1 MASRKRDIP
10 VPPTVPA
17 PPSQA
22 PRQGTVWAYNYN
34 LKKYDEVRAGAAILN
49 RWPYV
54 PQSTTTATSTTI
66 TPPTMTAGGQP
77 GGREATPSERAAAI
91 EYSRS
96 RIEAAT
102 EPTEPTTRRRG
113 GPPAPP
119 AEKIDWEGI
128 VTAIQKDAL
137 LAAKELYGG
146 FYAIIEGDEEIKSLV
161 IEATLNK
168 WTKEKFNAKLIETNW
183 YKTTKDTA
191 RKFDIDEQ
199 LDPATTKDLIATQ
212 ARRIQKAALDQGARL
227 STERAEDLA
236 RNSLRLGW
244 DDLTLSNAIGAEIF
258 KSTPTTELSRGFI
271 GQSARAKANQFGVRL
286 SDPTILQWTERIM
299 TGSESDQTFSD
310 YLLNQAKILYPSLS
324 EGFDRGLTFG
334 QMTDPYAQQAARI
347 LEISPESIDFSDP
360 KWAKA
365 FSSKDASGKPMSMSY
380 GDWTDYLKTDPQFGW
395 EYTDNA
401 KNTALDLVGRVA
413 RLFGAG

>member
-34 LKKYDEVRAGAAILN
+34 LKKYDEVRAGASILN
-49 RWPYV
+49 SWPYV
-54 PQSTTTATSTTI
+54 PRSTTTATPTTA
-66 TPPTMTAGGQP
+66 TSPTMTAVGQS
-77 GGREATPSERAAAI
+77 GGREATPAEAAAAI

-102 EPTEPTTRRRG
+102 TPTRRTG
-113 GPPAPP
+113 GSPPPP
-119 AEKIDWEGI
+119 SEKIDWEGI

-146 FYAIIEGDEEIKSLV
+146 FYAIIEGDEEIKALV

-199 LDPATTKDLIATQ
+199 LDPATTKDRIAKQSRLIQ
-212 ARRIQKAALDQGARL
+212 QAALDKGARL
-227 STERAEDLA
+227 SNESAETLA
-236 RNSLRLGW
+236 RNAIRLGW
-244 DDLTLSNAIGAEIF
+244 DELTLSNAIGAEIF
-258 KSTPTTELSRGFI
+258 KTVPTTQLARGYI
-271 GQSARAKANQFGVRL
+271 GQSAREKANQYGIRL
-286 SDPTILQWTERIM
+286 SDSTILQWTEGIM
-299 TGSESDQTFSD
+299 TGKESDQTFED
-310 YLLNQAKILYPSLS
+310 YLFNQAKVLYPSLS
-324 EGFDRGLTFG
+324 DGFDRGLTFN
-334 QMTDPYAQQAARI
+334 QMTDPYAEAAAQL
-347 LEISPESIDFSDP
+347 LEIPAAQIDFSDP
-360 KWAKA
+360 RFSAA
-365 FSSKDASGKPMSMSY
+365 FTSKDASGKQSQMSI
-380 GDWTDYLKTDPQFGW
+380 GEWQDYIKTTPEFGW

-401 KNTALDLVGRVA
+401 KNSALDLVGRVA